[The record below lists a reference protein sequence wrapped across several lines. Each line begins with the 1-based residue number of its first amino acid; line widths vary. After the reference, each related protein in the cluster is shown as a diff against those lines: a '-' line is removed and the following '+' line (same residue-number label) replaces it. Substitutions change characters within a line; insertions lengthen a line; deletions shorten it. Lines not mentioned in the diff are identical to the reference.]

1 MMDDDEDNKKNKSI
15 LDMLREKR
23 ERESLEQD
31 KDPNVIEIK
40 AIPNTDGDLP
50 IDHPKNKAALDEF
63 YQGKKEEKPGDTLR
77 SFLSNLNA
85 CNPLPKGWKDTPLG
99 QRAYSLGYEEGYSQ
113 AAEEYE
119 KTLEAVRHI
128 LDLESQRAC

>member
-1 MMDDDEDNKKNKSI
+1 MMNAENNDDNKPQRKIQIFNNKDGTYNRKDFVDDELVN
-15 LDMLREKR
+15 E
-23 ERESLEQD
+23 
-31 KDPNVIEIK
+31 
-40 AIPNTDGDLP
+40 
-50 IDHPKNKAALDEF
+50 EF

-77 SFLSNLNA
+77 SFLSDLNA
-85 CNPLPKGWKDTPLG
+85 CNPLPKGWRDSPIG

-119 KTLEAVRHI
+119 KTLEALRHI